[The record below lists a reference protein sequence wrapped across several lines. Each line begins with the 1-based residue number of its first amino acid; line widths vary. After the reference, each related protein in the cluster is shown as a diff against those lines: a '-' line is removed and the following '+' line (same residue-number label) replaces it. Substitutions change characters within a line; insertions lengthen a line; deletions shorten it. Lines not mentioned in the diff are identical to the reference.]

1 MKIMIVE
8 DDLSLAREI
17 CLLCRKWDFDTEY
30 IRTFEHVEEEFMRI
44 KPDFL
49 LLDINLPYQDG
60 FYWCEKIRT
69 ISNVPVLFLSS
80 REMNADKIMAMAS
93 GGDDYMEK
101 PFDSELL
108 LVKIRS
114 MMRRAYEYQKN
125 DREYLACGGYYD
137 SGEGVFTYEKQSVEL
152 TRSENKIMCALMECR
167 GKVVEREKLMQH
179 LWNTDEF
186 VTDASLTVLVS
197 RLRSKLRDISG
208 GKEIIGTKKGRGYYI
223 S

>member
-1 MKIMIVE
+1 MTENSEKEQSNMKIMIVE

-17 CLLCRKWDFDTEY
+17 CLLCRKWEFDTEY
-30 IRTFEHVEEEFMRI
+30 IRAFEHVEEEFMRI
-44 KPDFL
+44 KPDFI
-49 LLDINLPYQDG
+49 LLDINLPYHDG

-101 PFDSELL
+101 PFDPELL

-114 MMRRAYEYQKN
+114 MIRRAYEYRKN
-125 DREYLACGGYYD
+125 DREYLADGGYYD
-137 SGEGVFTYEKQSVEL
+137 SGEGGFTYED
-152 TRSENKIMCALMECR
+152 
-167 GKVVEREKLMQH
+167 LMQH

-186 VTDASLTVLVS
+186 VTDASMTVVVS

-223 S
+223 L